1 MRLLN
6 KAAFI
11 TGGSR
16 GIGLATVKAFVREG
30 ARVAIPGRS
39 PIGSMPPSL
48 PMARL
53 SGGSTLMSGKTQ
65 RWKALAAA
73 ADALVASTSFLPMR
87 PYLDTA
93 LGTTTK
99 REASEAVFATNVTA
113 VFMTVQASLA
123 YLKDGASIILNG
135 STYSSWAIQGQ
146 TLMVPA
152 RVQ

>member
-1 MRLLN
+1 
-6 KAAFI
+6 
-11 TGGSR
+11 
-16 GIGLATVKAFVREG
+16 
-30 ARVAIPGRS
+30 
-39 PIGSMPPSL
+39 
-48 PMARL
+48 
-53 SGGSTLMSGKTQ
+53 
-65 RWKALAAA
+65 
-73 ADALVASTSFLPMR
+73 MR

-93 LGTTTK
+93 LRTTTK
-99 REASEAVFATNVTA
+99 REAFEAVFATNVTA